1 MNKEFSALRESTL
14 DHRPRKPRIVVSP
27 LALEVPDS
35 RRESFAGF
43 DRTRESELENY
54 QIALVP
60 FQTINGHVDG
70 ASTPSG
76 KSQLLLLPFTW
87 KELVTYVRR
96 KKHSISEGADDLAQF
111 SQVSV
116 NFSSMDVHR
125 SGQSVSLSALEF
137 KVLRFFVS
145 NPNRV
150 ISRDELLDQVWGFD
164 NYPSTRTVDN
174 LVLKLLCPLAFARQ
188 RTFRELVQPAT
199 CSEHVEKKLRKKAK
213 FPFHHEWIANS
224 VSEFS
229 GRTLHQ

>member
-1 MNKEFSALRESTL
+1 MRYKEEFQSSGGDRTMNREFSALRESTV
-14 DHRPRKPRIVVSP
+14 DHRPRKPFIGVSP
-27 LALEVPDS
+27 LPLELPDN

-60 FQTINGHVDG
+60 IQTINGRFDG

-76 KSQLLLLPFTW
+76 KSQFFLLPFTW
-87 KELVTYVRR
+87 KELVTHVRR
-96 KKHSISEGADDLAQF
+96 KNHSISEGLDHLVQF

-116 NFSSMDVHR
+116 NFSSMEVHR
-125 SGQSVSLSALEF
+125 SGQPVSLSALEF

-174 LVLKLLCPLAFARQ
+174 LILKLRHKLEAELANPVHF
-188 RTFRELVQPAT
+188 RTVHGAGY
-199 CSEHVEKKLRKKAK
+199 K
-213 FPFHHEWIANS
+213 FIP
-224 VSEFS
+224 
-229 GRTLHQ
+229 